1 MKEKEFKAIFYTE
14 EEIRELI
21 NSKAELYYVDDGF
34 EEAIIRF
41 EDIPDFIVDY
51 NRNLAMRDLKFF
63 KLDKDIYEPD
73 ITTIGEFLNRIKP
86 ELREKMIDRLVA
98 LQKDEIEIKKYK
110 IIDENTYE
118 EVERKMR
125 EEKIK
130 ERRKKNIDREA
141 R

>member
-73 ITTIGEFLNRIKP
+73 ITTIGEFLNRIKT